1 VDATTQIITTVAG
14 YGGTFTGDNV
24 PATSTELNSPLGVT
38 LDAQGNLYIAD
49 SGNYRV
55 RRVDATTQII
65 TTVAG
70 DGTQGYSGDGK
81 AAIDAELFI
90 PQGLALDAAGNL
102 YIADRDNYSVRGV
115 DAATGIITTV
125 AGNGTPGNA
134 GNGGPAVDATLSE
147 PVGLA
152 MSSAGYLYI
161 GDEENAQVRVL
172 RPETLA
178 ATATTLSAAPLNV
191 PAGQTL
197 TLTATVTATAGTPTG
212 TVTFLNG
219 TASLGTGTLNSSG
232 VATLALTP
240 PQGVYSITA
249 SYAGNINFAPSAS
262 SPPVIVNVAATT
274 TTTLSAVPTTLT
286 VGQTLTLTATVKASA
301 GITPTGTVT
310 FLNGTASL
318 GTGTLNSSGVATLV
332 LTPPVGVYSITAS
345 YAGSSTDAASVSSP
359 PIKVTVTLAPT
370 TTTLIAVPTT
380 LNYGQTLTLTA
391 TVTASNGVA
400 PTGAVTFLNG
410 AATLGT
416 GTLNSSGVAT
426 LVLTP
431 AVGTYSITAS
441 YGGSSTDAASVSSP
455 PIKVTVTLAPTTTTL
470 IAVPTTLNYGQT
482 LTLTATVTA
491 SNGVA
496 PTGAV
501 TFLNGAATLGTGTL
515 NASGVATLVLTPAV
529 DTYSITA
536 SYGGSSTDA
545 ASVSSPPITV
555 TVNPA
560 VTTTTLIATPTTLYA
575 GRTLTLTA
583 TVTAGSGSTPTGTV
597 TFLNGAASLG
607 TGTLNAAGVAALV
620 LTPPLGIY
628 SITAAYGG
636 TTDDAPSVSSP
647 PITVNVDYPATAT
660 VLTASPDPSPVEN
673 NVTFTATVSSS
684 AGTPTGTVSF
694 YDGTVL
700 LGTSTLESGVATYST
715 SALTVGSHNITAQ
728 YPGVAGFAASTSS
741 VVVEVIT
748 PPAFSISASPASL
761 SVYTGE
767 AATYTVTV
775 TPGTGF
781 TLPAALTCTQLPANT
796 TCTFTP
802 ATVTGGSGSSKL
814 VVQTTA
820 PSPATSA
827 SRGSRRYS
835 VVALAGLLLLVIP
848 RRWRRFRNRWLTLFA
863 LLAFMIAAP
872 AVSGCGGPF
881 TLAGGTPVGAQTI
894 TVNGTVS
901 YESQTLTHTATVT
914 LNVESLF

>member
-1 VDATTQIITTVAG
+1 MDATTQIITTVAG

-232 VATLALTP
+232 VATL
-240 PQGVYSITA
+240 
-249 SYAGNINFAPSAS
+249 
-262 SPPVIVNVAATT
+262 
-274 TTTLSAVPTTLT
+274 
-286 VGQTLTLTATVKASA
+286 
-301 GITPTGTVT
+301 
-310 FLNGTASL
+310 
-318 GTGTLNSSGVATLV
+318 V
-332 LTPPVGVYSITAS
+332 LTPPVGV
-345 YAGSSTDAASVSSP
+345 
-359 PIKVTVTLAPT
+359 
-370 TTTLIAVPTT
+370 
-380 LNYGQTLTLTA
+380 
-391 TVTASNGVA
+391 
-400 PTGAVTFLNG
+400 
-410 AATLGT
+410 
-416 GTLNSSGVAT
+416 
-426 LVLTP
+426 
-431 AVGTYSITAS
+431 YSITAS

-620 LTPPLGIY
+620 LTPPLGVY

-748 PPAFSISASPASL
+748 PPSFSISASPASL

>member
-345 YAGSSTDAASVSSP
+345 YA
-359 PIKVTVTLAPT
+359 
-370 TTTLIAVPTT
+370 
-380 LNYGQTLTLTA
+380 
-391 TVTASNGVA
+391 
-400 PTGAVTFLNG
+400 
-410 AATLGT
+410 
-416 GTLNSSGVAT
+416 
-426 LVLTP
+426 
-431 AVGTYSITAS
+431 
-441 YGGSSTDAASVSSP
+441 GSSTDAASVSSP

>member
-161 GDEENAQVRVL
+161 GDEANAQVRVL

-232 VATLALTP
+232 VATLVLTP
-240 PQGVYSITA
+240 PVGVYSITA
-249 SYAGNINFAPSAS
+249 SYAGTQLDLASVS
-262 SPPVIVNVAATT
+262 SPPIAVTVNAIVT
-274 TTTLSAVPTTLT
+274 TTTLTANPTTLN
-286 VGQTLTLTATVKASA
+286 VGQTLTLTATVAAASGA
-301 GITPTGTVT
+301 APTGTVT
-310 FLNGTASL
+310 FLNGTATL
-318 GTGTLNSSGVATLV
+318 GTGTLNASGVATLV

-345 YAGSSTDAASVSSP
+345 YGGSSTDAASVSSP

-441 YGGSSTDAASVSSP
+441 YGGSSTDAS
-455 PIKVTVTLAPTTTTL
+455 
-470 IAVPTTLNYGQT
+470 
-482 LTLTATVTA
+482 
-491 SNGVA
+491 
-496 PTGAV
+496 
-501 TFLNGAATLGTGTL
+501 
-515 NASGVATLVLTPAV
+515 
-529 DTYSITA
+529 
-536 SYGGSSTDA
+536 
-545 ASVSSPPITV
+545 SVSSPPITV

>member
-232 VATLALTP
+232 VATL
-240 PQGVYSITA
+240 
-249 SYAGNINFAPSAS
+249 
-262 SPPVIVNVAATT
+262 
-274 TTTLSAVPTTLT
+274 
-286 VGQTLTLTATVKASA
+286 
-301 GITPTGTVT
+301 
-310 FLNGTASL
+310 
-318 GTGTLNSSGVATLV
+318 V

-345 YAGSSTDAASVSSP
+345 YAGTQLDLASVSSP
-359 PIKVTVTLAPT
+359 PIAVTVNAIVT
-370 TTTLIAVPTT
+370 TTTLTANPTT
-380 LNYGQTLTLTA
+380 LNVGQTLTLTA
-391 TVTASNGVA
+391 TVAAASGAA
-400 PTGAVTFLNG
+400 PTGTVTFLNG
-410 AATLGT
+410 TATLGT
-416 GTLNSSGVAT
+416 GTLNASGVAT

-431 AVGTYSITAS
+431 PVGVYSITAS

>member
-1 VDATTQIITTVAG
+1 
-14 YGGTFTGDNV
+14 
-24 PATSTELNSPLGVT
+24 
-38 LDAQGNLYIAD
+38 
-49 SGNYRV
+49 
-55 RRVDATTQII
+55 
-65 TTVAG
+65 
-70 DGTQGYSGDGK
+70 
-81 AAIDAELFI
+81 
-90 PQGLALDAAGNL
+90 
-102 YIADRDNYSVRGV
+102 
-115 DAATGIITTV
+115 
-125 AGNGTPGNA
+125 
-134 GNGGPAVDATLSE
+134 
-147 PVGLA
+147 
-152 MSSAGYLYI
+152 
-161 GDEENAQVRVL
+161 
-172 RPETLA
+172 
-178 ATATTLSAAPLNV
+178 
-191 PAGQTL
+191 
-197 TLTATVTATAGTPTG
+197 
-212 TVTFLNG
+212 
-219 TASLGTGTLNSSG
+219 
-232 VATLALTP
+232 
-240 PQGVYSITA
+240 
-249 SYAGNINFAPSAS
+249 
-262 SPPVIVNVAATT
+262 
-274 TTTLSAVPTTLT
+274 
-286 VGQTLTLTATVKASA
+286 
-301 GITPTGTVT
+301 
-310 FLNGTASL
+310 
-318 GTGTLNSSGVATLV
+318 
-332 LTPPVGVYSITAS
+332 
-345 YAGSSTDAASVSSP
+345 
-359 PIKVTVTLAPT
+359 
-370 TTTLIAVPTT
+370 
-380 LNYGQTLTLTA
+380 
-391 TVTASNGVA
+391 
-400 PTGAVTFLNG
+400 
-410 AATLGT
+410 
-416 GTLNSSGVAT
+416 
-426 LVLTP
+426 
-431 AVGTYSITAS
+431 
-441 YGGSSTDAASVSSP
+441 
-455 PIKVTVTLAPTTTTL
+455 
-470 IAVPTTLNYGQT
+470 
-482 LTLTATVTA
+482 
-491 SNGVA
+491 
-496 PTGAV
+496 
-501 TFLNGAATLGTGTL
+501 
-515 NASGVATLVLTPAV
+515 
-529 DTYSITA
+529 
-536 SYGGSSTDA
+536 
-545 ASVSSPPITV
+545 
-555 TVNPA
+555 
-560 VTTTTLIATPTTLYA
+560 
-575 GRTLTLTA
+575 
-583 TVTAGSGSTPTGTV
+583 
-597 TFLNGAASLG
+597 
-607 TGTLNAAGVAALV
+607 VAALV

>member
-1 VDATTQIITTVAG
+1 MDATTQIITTVAG

-416 GTLNSSGVAT
+416 GTLNASGVAT

-441 YGGSSTDAASVSSP
+441 YGGSSTDAS
-455 PIKVTVTLAPTTTTL
+455 
-470 IAVPTTLNYGQT
+470 
-482 LTLTATVTA
+482 
-491 SNGVA
+491 
-496 PTGAV
+496 
-501 TFLNGAATLGTGTL
+501 
-515 NASGVATLVLTPAV
+515 
-529 DTYSITA
+529 
-536 SYGGSSTDA
+536 
-545 ASVSSPPITV
+545 SVSSPPITV

>member
-219 TASLGTGTLNSSG
+219 AATLGTGTLNSSG

-249 SYAGNINFAPSAS
+249 SYAGTQLDLASVS
-262 SPPVIVNVAATT
+262 SPPIAVTVNAIVT
-274 TTTLSAVPTTLT
+274 TTTLTANPTTLN
-286 VGQTLTLTATVKASA
+286 VGQTLTLTATVAAASGA
-301 GITPTGTVT
+301 APTGTVT
-310 FLNGTASL
+310 FLNGT
-318 GTGTLNSSGVATLV
+318 
-332 LTPPVGVYSITAS
+332 
-345 YAGSSTDAASVSSP
+345 
-359 PIKVTVTLAPT
+359 
-370 TTTLIAVPTT
+370 
-380 LNYGQTLTLTA
+380 
-391 TVTASNGVA
+391 
-400 PTGAVTFLNG
+400 
-410 AATLGT
+410 
-416 GTLNSSGVAT
+416 
-426 LVLTP
+426 
-431 AVGTYSITAS
+431 
-441 YGGSSTDAASVSSP
+441 
-455 PIKVTVTLAPTTTTL
+455 
-470 IAVPTTLNYGQT
+470 
-482 LTLTATVTA
+482 
-491 SNGVA
+491 
-496 PTGAV
+496 
-501 TFLNGAATLGTGTL
+501 ATLGTGTL

-529 DTYSITA
+529 GTYSITA

>member
-219 TASLGTGTLNSSG
+219 AATLGTGTLNSSG

-345 YAGSSTDAASVSSP
+345 YA
-359 PIKVTVTLAPT
+359 
-370 TTTLIAVPTT
+370 
-380 LNYGQTLTLTA
+380 
-391 TVTASNGVA
+391 
-400 PTGAVTFLNG
+400 
-410 AATLGT
+410 
-416 GTLNSSGVAT
+416 
-426 LVLTP
+426 
-431 AVGTYSITAS
+431 
-441 YGGSSTDAASVSSP
+441 GSSTDAASVSSP

>member
-1 VDATTQIITTVAG
+1 MDATTQIITTVAG

-416 GTLNSSGVAT
+416 GTLNASGVAT

-431 AVGTYSITAS
+431 AVG
-441 YGGSSTDAASVSSP
+441 
-455 PIKVTVTLAPTTTTL
+455 
-470 IAVPTTLNYGQT
+470 
-482 LTLTATVTA
+482 
-491 SNGVA
+491 
-496 PTGAV
+496 
-501 TFLNGAATLGTGTL
+501 
-515 NASGVATLVLTPAV
+515 
-529 DTYSITA
+529 TYSITA

>member
-219 TASLGTGTLNSSG
+219 AATLGTGTLNSSG

-345 YAGSSTDAASVSSP
+345 YAGTQLDLASVSSP
-359 PIKVTVTLAPT
+359 PIAVTVNAIVT
-370 TTTLIAVPTT
+370 TTTLTANPTT
-380 LNYGQTLTLTA
+380 LNVGQTLTLTA
-391 TVTASNGVA
+391 TVAAASGAA
-400 PTGAVTFLNG
+400 PTGTVTFLNG
-410 AATLGT
+410 T
-416 GTLNSSGVAT
+416 
-426 LVLTP
+426 
-431 AVGTYSITAS
+431 
-441 YGGSSTDAASVSSP
+441 
-455 PIKVTVTLAPTTTTL
+455 
-470 IAVPTTLNYGQT
+470 
-482 LTLTATVTA
+482 
-491 SNGVA
+491 
-496 PTGAV
+496 
-501 TFLNGAATLGTGTL
+501 ATLGTGTL

-529 DTYSITA
+529 GTYSITA

-620 LTPPLGIY
+620 LTPPLGVY

>member
-1 VDATTQIITTVAG
+1 MDATTQIITTVAG

-345 YAGSSTDAASVSSP
+345 Y
-359 PIKVTVTLAPT
+359 
-370 TTTLIAVPTT
+370 
-380 LNYGQTLTLTA
+380 
-391 TVTASNGVA
+391 
-400 PTGAVTFLNG
+400 
-410 AATLGT
+410 
-416 GTLNSSGVAT
+416 
-426 LVLTP
+426 
-431 AVGTYSITAS
+431 
-441 YGGSSTDAASVSSP
+441 GGSSTDAASVSSP

-620 LTPPLGIY
+620 LTPPLGVY

>member
-1 VDATTQIITTVAG
+1 MDATTQIITTVAG

-232 VATLALTP
+232 VATL
-240 PQGVYSITA
+240 
-249 SYAGNINFAPSAS
+249 
-262 SPPVIVNVAATT
+262 
-274 TTTLSAVPTTLT
+274 
-286 VGQTLTLTATVKASA
+286 
-301 GITPTGTVT
+301 
-310 FLNGTASL
+310 
-318 GTGTLNSSGVATLV
+318 V

-345 YAGSSTDAASVSSP
+345 YA
-359 PIKVTVTLAPT
+359 
-370 TTTLIAVPTT
+370 
-380 LNYGQTLTLTA
+380 
-391 TVTASNGVA
+391 
-400 PTGAVTFLNG
+400 
-410 AATLGT
+410 
-416 GTLNSSGVAT
+416 
-426 LVLTP
+426 
-431 AVGTYSITAS
+431 
-441 YGGSSTDAASVSSP
+441 GSSTDAASVSSP

-700 LGTSTLESGVATYST
+700 LGTSTLESGVP
-715 SALTVGSHNITAQ
+715 LI
-728 YPGVAGFAASTSS
+728 
-741 VVVEVIT
+741 
-748 PPAFSISASPASL
+748 PPARSPSARTTSRRSIRAWRDS
-761 SVYTGE
+761 
-767 AATYTVTV
+767 
-775 TPGTGF
+775 
-781 TLPAALTCTQLPANT
+781 LPA
-796 TCTFTP
+796 
-802 ATVTGGSGSSKL
+802 
-814 VVQTTA
+814 
-820 PSPATSA
+820 
-827 SRGSRRYS
+827 RR
-835 VVALAGLLLLVIP
+835 AWW
-848 RRWRRFRNRWLTLFA
+848 WR
-863 LLAFMIAAP
+863 
-872 AVSGCGGPF
+872 
-881 TLAGGTPVGAQTI
+881 
-894 TVNGTVS
+894 
-901 YESQTLTHTATVT
+901 
-914 LNVESLF
+914 

>member
-1 VDATTQIITTVAG
+1 MDATTQIITTVAG

-70 DGTQGYSGDGK
+70 DGTQSYSGDGK

-345 YAGSSTDAASVSSP
+345 YA
-359 PIKVTVTLAPT
+359 
-370 TTTLIAVPTT
+370 
-380 LNYGQTLTLTA
+380 
-391 TVTASNGVA
+391 
-400 PTGAVTFLNG
+400 
-410 AATLGT
+410 
-416 GTLNSSGVAT
+416 
-426 LVLTP
+426 
-431 AVGTYSITAS
+431 
-441 YGGSSTDAASVSSP
+441 GSSTDAASVSSP

>member
-1 VDATTQIITTVAG
+1 MDATTQIITTVAG

-232 VATLALTP
+232 VATLVLTP
-240 PQGVYSITA
+240 PVGVYSITA
-249 SYAGNINFAPSAS
+249 SYAGTQLDLASVS
-262 SPPVIVNVAATT
+262 SPPIAVTVNAIVT
-274 TTTLSAVPTTLT
+274 TTTLTANPTTLN
-286 VGQTLTLTATVKASA
+286 VGQTLTLTATVAAASGA
-301 GITPTGTVT
+301 APTGTVT
-310 FLNGTASL
+310 FLNGTATL
-318 GTGTLNSSGVATLV
+318 GTGTLNASGVATLV

-345 YAGSSTDAASVSSP
+345 YGGSSTDAASVSSP

-455 PIKVTVTLAPTTTTL
+455 PI
-470 IAVPTTLNYGQT
+470 
-482 LTLTATVTA
+482 
-491 SNGVA
+491 
-496 PTGAV
+496 
-501 TFLNGAATLGTGTL
+501 
-515 NASGVATLVLTPAV
+515 
-529 DTYSITA
+529 
-536 SYGGSSTDA
+536 
-545 ASVSSPPITV
+545 TV

-620 LTPPLGIY
+620 LTPPLGVY

-700 LGTSTLESGVATYST
+700 LGTSTLESGVP
-715 SALTVGSHNITAQ
+715 LI
-728 YPGVAGFAASTSS
+728 
-741 VVVEVIT
+741 
-748 PPAFSISASPASL
+748 PPARSPSARTTSRRSIRAWRDS
-761 SVYTGE
+761 
-767 AATYTVTV
+767 
-775 TPGTGF
+775 
-781 TLPAALTCTQLPANT
+781 LPA
-796 TCTFTP
+796 
-802 ATVTGGSGSSKL
+802 
-814 VVQTTA
+814 
-820 PSPATSA
+820 
-827 SRGSRRYS
+827 RR
-835 VVALAGLLLLVIP
+835 AWW
-848 RRWRRFRNRWLTLFA
+848 WR
-863 LLAFMIAAP
+863 
-872 AVSGCGGPF
+872 
-881 TLAGGTPVGAQTI
+881 
-894 TVNGTVS
+894 
-901 YESQTLTHTATVT
+901 
-914 LNVESLF
+914 

>member
-161 GDEENAQVRVL
+161 GDEANAQVRVL

-232 VATLALTP
+232 VATLVLTP
-240 PQGVYSITA
+240 PVGVYSITA
-249 SYAGNINFAPSAS
+249 SYAGTQLDLASVS
-262 SPPVIVNVAATT
+262 SPPIAVTVNAIVT
-274 TTTLSAVPTTLT
+274 TTTLTANPTTLN
-286 VGQTLTLTATVKASA
+286 VGQTLTLTATVAAASGA
-301 GITPTGTVT
+301 APTGTVT
-310 FLNGTASL
+310 FLNGTATL
-318 GTGTLNSSGVATLV
+318 GTGTLNASGVATLV

-345 YAGSSTDAASVSSP
+345 YGGSSTDAASVSSP

-441 YGGSSTDAASVSSP
+441 YGGSSTDAS
-455 PIKVTVTLAPTTTTL
+455 
-470 IAVPTTLNYGQT
+470 
-482 LTLTATVTA
+482 
-491 SNGVA
+491 
-496 PTGAV
+496 
-501 TFLNGAATLGTGTL
+501 
-515 NASGVATLVLTPAV
+515 
-529 DTYSITA
+529 
-536 SYGGSSTDA
+536 
-545 ASVSSPPITV
+545 SVSSPPITV

-660 VLTASPDPSPVEN
+660 VLTASPNPSPVEN

>member
-416 GTLNSSGVAT
+416 GTLN
-426 LVLTP
+426 
-431 AVGTYSITAS
+431 
-441 YGGSSTDAASVSSP
+441 
-455 PIKVTVTLAPTTTTL
+455 
-470 IAVPTTLNYGQT
+470 
-482 LTLTATVTA
+482 
-491 SNGVA
+491 
-496 PTGAV
+496 
-501 TFLNGAATLGTGTL
+501 
-515 NASGVATLVLTPAV
+515 ASGVATLVLTPAV
-529 DTYSITA
+529 DT
-536 SYGGSSTDA
+536 
-545 ASVSSPPITV
+545 
-555 TVNPA
+555 
-560 VTTTTLIATPTTLYA
+560 
-575 GRTLTLTA
+575 
-583 TVTAGSGSTPTGTV
+583 
-597 TFLNGAASLG
+597 
-607 TGTLNAAGVAALV
+607 
-620 LTPPLGIY
+620 Y